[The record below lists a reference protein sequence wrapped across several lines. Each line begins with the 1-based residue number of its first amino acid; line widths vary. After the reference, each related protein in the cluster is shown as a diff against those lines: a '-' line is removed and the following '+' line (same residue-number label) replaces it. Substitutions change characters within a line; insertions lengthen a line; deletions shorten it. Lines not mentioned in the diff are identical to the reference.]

1 MKKKM
6 KKSHL
11 IIVDQFSSNSTQLRQ
26 HFSKQFQDPLKT
38 DSNRFVWDYWH
49 VPDQYTLLRT
59 PAYHYFPESL
69 YMKIH
74 HEIVMWGRKN
84 LGCWDIS
91 PPWLS
96 CYIDGCKQELHSDVP
111 HGPWAWVYSLTPDKK
126 EFVGGETLLFKPEVL
141 QYWSNFTKTQDRELN
156 SFVDRVPAKMN
167 RLIVFDPRIPHGV
180 TEVKGTK
187 DPREGR
193 LVIHGWFTEPKTYI
207 DGYIPEKI
215 AEKKLNTAFEDVLEL
230 IGQFPQTQGVVSIK
244 LSVSTTGKVLKAEYK
259 TNTLI
264 HLDNQDTTLLSK
276 KILQLYQR
284 LEFPIAKG
292 KTEMIIPLVF
302 S

>member
-1 MKKKM
+1 M

-11 IIVDQFSSNSTQLRQ
+11 LIQDKFSPTAKALRSHFDQRFANP
-26 HFSKQFQDPLKT
+26 HDA

-59 PAYHYFPESL
+59 PAYHYFPQPL
-69 YMKIH
+69 YMKLH

-96 CYIDGCKQELHSDVP
+96 CYVDGCYQDLHSDIP
-111 HGPWAWVYSLTPDKK
+111 HGPWAWVFSLTPDKK
-126 EFVGGETLLFKPEVL
+126 EFSGGETLLFKPEVL
-141 QYWSNFTKTQDRELN
+141 HYWSNFTQTQDRERN
-156 SFVDRVPAKMN
+156 SFVQRVPSKMN
-167 RLIVFDPRIPHGV
+167 RLVVFDPRIPHGV

-207 DGYIPEKI
+207 DGFITEKA
-215 AEKKLNTAFEDVLEL
+215 AEKKLNQAFDQVLTL
-230 IGQFPQTQGVVSIK
+230 LDLHPPTQGVISLK
-244 LSVSTTGKVLKAEYK
+244 LTVSTTGKVQKAEFK

-264 HLDNQDTTLLSK
+264 HLDNGDTTSLCK
-276 KILQLYQR
+276 QILAIYQQ

-292 KTEMIIPLVF
+292 KTEIIIPLIF
-302 S
+302 N